1 MGEGFKTPL
10 HLVPYL
16 INHRWDPD
24 RFGPNAPHGNRSLE
38 FCPFGVPSRRKC
50 PGYLFSYF
58 EVAVFASILLSGFK
72 VTPVEGQKVTQ
83 VHGLVTEPKE
93 EIHVYLQRRGEE

>member
-93 EIHVYLQRRGEE
+93 EIHVYLQRRREE

>member
-1 MGEGFKTPL
+1 MTLKMSDA
-10 HLVPYL
+10 YL
-16 INHRWDPD
+16 INQSHRWDPD
-24 RFGPNAPHGNRSLE
+24 HFAPNAPHASRSLE

-83 VHGLVTEPKE
+83 VFGLITEPKE
-93 EIHVYLQRRGEE
+93 EIHVHLQRRGEE

>member
-72 VTPVEGQKVTQ
+72 VTPVESQKVTQ

-93 EIHVYLQRRGEE
+93 EIHVYLQRRREE